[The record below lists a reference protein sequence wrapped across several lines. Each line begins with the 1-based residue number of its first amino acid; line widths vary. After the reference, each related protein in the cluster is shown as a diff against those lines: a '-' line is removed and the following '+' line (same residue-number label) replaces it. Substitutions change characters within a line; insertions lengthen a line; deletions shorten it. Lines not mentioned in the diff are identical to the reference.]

1 MSWNVLRVF
10 VLAITIGF
18 MGLLAVEIIAETC
31 YFIVGHTE
39 RKIDK
44 VNHCGSKCE

>member
-31 YFIVGHTE
+31 YFILWHTE
-39 RKIDK
+39 QKIENM
-44 VNHCGSKCE
+44 NHCGSKCK